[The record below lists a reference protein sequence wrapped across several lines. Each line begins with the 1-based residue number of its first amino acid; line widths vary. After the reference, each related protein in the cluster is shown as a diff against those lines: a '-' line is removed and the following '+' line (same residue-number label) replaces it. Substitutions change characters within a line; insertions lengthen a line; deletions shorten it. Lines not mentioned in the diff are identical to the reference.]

1 MKPRR
6 NALGQFVSRA
16 HRNPDWH
23 AIAAS
28 AKDKAR
34 RAHEWSKP
42 HAAKAWDATKAGA
55 KRAGAAAGAAA
66 KRGSKK
72 AAGSLAARLQKYA
85 VANPDRP
92 APPSHISDAEI
103 RRYVAGEAST
113 AKGHRA
119 LAIAHDRTAQSM
131 LRNGWSGWANYHFRM
146 ADAHSSMAHSLSG
159 VRRAV
164 RR

>member
-28 AKDKAR
+28 AKDKAK

-42 HAAKAWDATKAGA
+42 HAAKAWEATKAGA

-85 VANPDRP
+85 VANPDYGS
-92 APPSHISDAEI
+92 ATTDAEI
-103 RRYVAGEAST
+103 RRHVASEAST
-113 AKGHRA
+113 ASGHKA
-119 LAIAHDRTAQSM
+119 LAIAHRQTAQKM
-131 LRNGWSGWANYHFRM
+131 TLRRWHGWADYHYRM
-146 ADAHSSMAHSLSG
+146 ADAHDAVGHSLSA
-159 VRRAV
+159 VRKAV